1 VLDASRERAP
11 AGIERATRSM
21 SLPLSVVFAAAV
33 GSAFGLGIIA
43 GGSGAAHASAPAVSE
58 RDPLGKAEARTAA
71 YEALVKASTS
81 TWHAEL
87 TTPEPTAAPPLPRPA
102 AVATTSATS
111 DAADAPAT
119 PPASPEVVQAIKEA
133 VAQEVVAVAAT
144 KTASTAGTAP
154 AARDHH
160 EDRVDEE
167 GDVDRSAQPDPL
179 RLNNAL
185 QKVLGDK
192 APVASEDRHYALQ
205 LASTGTA
212 AGARGIADGFKA
224 RGFAPEVVS
233 ADVPGR
239 GTVYRVRLGG
249 LATRAA
255 AESMKARVG
264 QGLVVSE

>member
-1 VLDASRERAP
+1 M
-11 AGIERATRSM
+11 IERASRSM

-33 GSAFGLGIIA
+33 GGAFGLGIIA
-43 GGSGAAHASAPAVSE
+43 GGSGAAHASAPALSE

-87 TTPEPTAAPPLPRPA
+87 TAPEPTAAPPLPRPA
-102 AVATTSATS
+102 AVASPAAAS
-111 DAADAPAT
+111 DHTDAPAT
-119 PPASPEVVQAIKEA
+119 PPASPEVVQAIKDA
-133 VAQEVVAVAAT
+133 VQQEVVAAT
-144 KTASTAGTAP
+144 KAASTSGAAP
-154 AARDHH
+154 SARDLH

-179 RLNNAL
+179 RLNSAL
-185 QKVLGDK
+185 QKVLGDR
-192 APVASEDRHYALQ
+192 ATVASEDRHYALQ

-212 AGARGIADGFKA
+212 AGARSIADGFKA
-224 RGFAPEVVS
+224 RGFAPEVV
-233 ADVPGR
+233 AAEVPGR